1 MSSVKFIRAGRFV
14 SPTGEDL
21 GPATAKAEASAQA
34 DAPTLRTGDLPG
46 NFVGIAKLREGDVT
60 TYEALREKDA
70 AALVELGLTA
80 EQADSAL
87 AKANDPVN

>member
-21 GPATAKAEASAQA
+21 GPATAKANAQE

-60 TYEALREKDA
+60 TYEALRAKDK